1 MMNRKLLI
9 LVIIYGFVFGGLV
22 GLKGEILILAFPF
35 VIYLAVGLFESSGEP
50 ELQVERVIEP
60 ERALPGIVVNIKVS
74 IKNTGLRPCIVALQD
89 HAHER
94 LEVIS
99 GNSRLLA
106 FLAPGQTT
114 ELNYDVEGSRGIY
127 LFDYLK
133 VTNLGNDGISESEKC
148 FPTQGQM
155 FVLPH
160 IPQLKR
166 VSIRTRQTKVYSG
179 NIPSRVSG
187 FGTDFY
193 GVREYQPGDPLRYVN
208 WRISARYPDSLYCNE
223 FERERVTDT
232 WLILDGRQRSNLR
245 SGDSE
250 LFEHI
255 VLSGAGLAQALIKE
269 GNRVGLLVYGGYLR
283 WTFPGYG
290 KIQREKMLR
299 ALAQAKPGD
308 LFIFSD
314 FENLPTRAFP
324 ISSQIIL
331 ISPLHSE
338 DIPVLLKLKARGYAI
353 LIISPD
359 PVLFENS
366 ILSLEDGGN
375 SGLRIANVERQL
387 NLKKLQNAGIRVI
400 NWDVSIP
407 FERAVQAPLRN
418 ALRIPQ
424 PVRQNR

>member
-1 MMNRKLLI
+1 MMSRKLLI
-9 LVIIYGFVFGGLV
+9 LVIIYGFVFGGLF
-22 GLKGEILILAFPF
+22 GLKGEVLILAFPF
-35 VIYLAVGLFESSGEP
+35 VIYLAVGLFESRGEL
-50 ELQVERVIEP
+50 ELHVERVIEP
-60 ERALPGIVVNIKVS
+60 ERALPGIAVNIRVS
-74 IKNTGLRPCIVALQD
+74 IKNSGLRPCIVAIQD
-89 HAHER
+89 RAHER
-94 LEVIS
+94 VELIS

-106 FLAPGQTT
+106 CLTPGQTS
-114 ELNYDVEGSRGIY
+114 ELNYDVKGSRGIY
-127 LFDYLK
+127 PFDHLK
-133 VTNLGNDGISESEKC
+133 VTHLGNDGISEFERC
-148 FPTQGQM
+148 IPTQGQM
-155 FVLPH
+155 FVLPQ

-166 VSIRTRQTKVYSG
+166 VSIRTWQTKVYSG
-179 NIPSRVSG
+179 NIASRVSG

-193 GVREYQPGDPLRYVN
+193 GVRDYQPGDPLRYIN
-208 WRISARYPDSLYCNE
+208 WRISARYPDSFFSNE

-232 WLILDGRQRSNLR
+232 WLILDGRQRSNIR

-331 ISPLHSE
+331 ISPLHSD
-338 DIPVLLKLKARGYAI
+338 DIPVLLKLRARGYAI

-359 PVLFENS
+359 PVRFEKRP
-366 ILSLEDGGN
+366 LSLEDGGI
-375 SGLRIANVERQL
+375 SGLRIADVERQL

-407 FERAVQAPLRN
+407 FERAVQTPLRT

-424 PVRQNR
+424 PVRQIR

>member
-1 MMNRKLLI
+1 MMSRKLLI
-9 LVIIYGFVFGGLV
+9 LAIIYGFIFGGLV
-22 GLKGEILILAFPF
+22 GLKGEILLLALPF
-35 VIYLAVGLFESSGEP
+35 VIYLAVGLFDSPAEP
-50 ELQVERVIEP
+50 ELQIDRVIEP
-60 ERALPGIVVNIKVS
+60 ERALPGMAVEIRVT
-74 IKNTGLRPCIVALQD
+74 IKNSGLRNCIVTLQD
-89 HAHER
+89 RAHER

-99 GNSRLLA
+99 GDSRLLA
-106 FLAPGQTT
+106 SLAPGQTT
-114 ELNYDVEGSRGIY
+114 ELEYIVKGGRGIY
-127 LFDYLK
+127 LFDHLK
-133 VTNLGNDGISESEKC
+133 VTNLGKDGLFELEKSIST
-148 FPTQGQM
+148 PGQM

-160 IPQLKR
+160 IPQLKH
-166 VSIRTRQTKVYSG
+166 VSIRIRQTKVYSG

-193 GVREYQPGDPLRYVN
+193 GVREYQPGDSLRYIN
-208 WRISARYPDSLYCNE
+208 WRISARYPDSLFSNE
-223 FERERVTDT
+223 FERERVMDT

-290 KIQREKMLR
+290 KIQRERILR
-299 ALAQAKPGD
+299 TLAQATPGD

-324 ISSQIIL
+324 ISSQL
-331 ISPLHSE
+331 VFISPLHAE
-338 DIPVLLKLKARGYAI
+338 DISILLKLRARGYAI

-359 PVLFENS
+359 PVLFEKGR
-366 ILSLEDGGN
+366 LTLEDGGN
-375 SGLRIANVERQL
+375 SGLRIASVERQL
-387 NLKKLQNAGIRVI
+387 YLRKLQNAGIRVI

-407 FERAVQAPLRN
+407 FERAVQTPLRIAN
-418 ALRIPQ
+418 RTSL
-424 PVRQNR
+424 PVRQIR

>member
-1 MMNRKLLI
+1 MSRKLLI
-9 LVIIYGFVFGGLV
+9 LVIIYGFVFGGLF
-22 GLKGEILILAFPF
+22 GLNGEILILAFPF
-35 VIYLAVGLFESSGEP
+35 VIYLAVGLFESHREP
-50 ELQVERVIEP
+50 ELQIERVIEP
-60 ERALPGIVVNIKVS
+60 ERALPGIAVNIRVS
-74 IKNTGLRPCIVALQD
+74 IKNSGLRPFIVGIQD
-89 HAHER
+89 RAHEK
-94 LEVIS
+94 LELIS

-106 FLAPGQTT
+106 CLAPGQTS
-114 ELNYDVEGSRGIY
+114 ELNYDVKGSRGIY
-127 LFDYLK
+127 LFEHLK
-133 VTNLGNDGISESEKC
+133 VTNLGNDGISEFERSI
-148 FPTQGQM
+148 PTQGQM
-155 FVLPH
+155 FVIPH

-166 VSIRTRQTKVYSG
+166 VSIRTWQTKVYSG
-179 NIPSRVSG
+179 NIASRVSG

-193 GVREYQPGDPLRYVN
+193 GVRDYQPGDPLRYIN
-208 WRISARYPDSLYCNE
+208 WRISARYPDSFFSNE

-232 WLILDGRQRSNLR
+232 WLILDGRQRSNVR

-308 LFIFSD
+308 LFVFSD

-324 ISSQIIL
+324 ISSQLIL
-331 ISPLHSE
+331 ISPLHSD
-338 DIPVLLKLKARGYAI
+338 DIPVLLKLRARGYAI

-359 PVLFENS
+359 PVLFEKS
-366 ILSLEDGGN
+366 PLSLEDGGI

-387 NLKKLQNAGIRVI
+387 NLKLLQNAGIRVI

-407 FERAVQAPLRN
+407 FERAVQTQLRT

-424 PVRQNR
+424 PVRQIR